1 MPNGRHGDLK
11 AKTYLNMNPTDRTRG
26 RSLGSKTKKMSNLP
40 LFKRN
45 NPRSQVKKKVLSKEL
60 AQVIEK
66 EEHDYSPMKSA
77 LTNVNFDEG
86 VNLRASQDKIAIRHT
101 KDDESQALDN
111 ELRNNQDSYRASK
124 GKRDVAS
131 NGGNPQNGSESVV
144 KKQVSTEEADSH

>member
-1 MPNGRHGDLK
+1 
-11 AKTYLNMNPTDRTRG
+11 
-26 RSLGSKTKKMSNLP
+26 MSNLP

-45 NPRSQVKKKVLSKEL
+45 NPRSQVKKKVLTKEL

-86 VNLRASQDKIAIRHT
+86 VNLAIENKQGLRLS
-101 KDDESQALDN
+101 KDDDSQELDN
-111 ELRNNQDSYRASK
+111 ELFNNQNSFRASK

-144 KKQVSTEEADSH
+144 KKQASTEEVDSH